1 MTADD
6 KHLIAN
12 LAALVRRLALAL
24 RKAAPKHTLP
34 VTAMYYLRREG
45 LCGSPL
51 RADKGNEAQS

>member
-6 KHLIAN
+6 KLVIAN
-12 LAALVRRLALAL
+12 LATLVRRLALAL

-34 VTAMYYLRREG
+34 ATAMDYLRREG

-51 RADKGNEAQS
+51 RVDTDDEAQP